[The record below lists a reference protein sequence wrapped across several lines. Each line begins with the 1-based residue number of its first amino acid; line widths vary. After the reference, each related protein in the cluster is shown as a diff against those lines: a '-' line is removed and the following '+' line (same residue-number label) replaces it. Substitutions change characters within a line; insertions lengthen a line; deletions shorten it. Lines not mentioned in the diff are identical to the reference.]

1 MLKIKNLNVNN
12 ILKNVTVS
20 FEKGKTYVIMG
31 KNGIGKSTLLH
42 AIMGR
47 PDLEVTGS
55 IVLDNIEITDRTVSD
70 RAKMGMFM
78 GFQSPTSIPGLSN
91 FQLIKQAKNS
101 TGKDLVEDLKHFKKL
116 ADELDLPSDWDRKSI
131 NTEASGGQKKKNE
144 LIQMSMLDVNIA
156 MLDEPDS
163 GLDVDGVENL
173 IKVLNNWKKDHR
185 TLVVVAH
192 YEKLINGIN
201 PDVVINLT
209 ETGAVTGGKE
219 LADKIFKTGFKDV

>member
-1 MLKIKNLNVNN
+1 MLKIKDLKVNN
-12 ILKNVTVS
+12 ILSNIDIS
-20 FEKGKTYVIMG
+20 FEQGKTYVIMG

-47 PDLEVTGS
+47 PDLDVSGS
-55 IVLDNIEITDRTVSD
+55 IVLNNIDISEHSVSD
-70 RAKMGMFM
+70 RAKLGLFM

-101 TGKDLVEDLKHFKKL
+101 TGADLVQDLKQFKQL
-116 ADELDLPSDWDRKSI
+116 ANDLDLPSDWDRKSV

-144 LIQMSMLDVNIA
+144 LIQMGMLDINIA

-163 GLDVDGVENL
+163 GLDVDGVDSL
-173 IKVLNNWKKDHR
+173 IKVLNDWKQDHR
-185 TLVVVAH
+185 TLIVVAH
-192 YEKLINGIN
+192 YEKLISGIN
-201 PDVVINLT
+201 PDVVVNIT
-209 ETGAVTGGKE
+209 EKGAITGGRE

>member
-47 PDLEVTGS
+47 PDLDVTGS

-163 GLDVDGVENL
+163 GLDVDGVDNL
-173 IKVLNNWKKDHR
+173 IKVLNDWKKDHR